1 VGYVQTSK
9 KMGKG
14 GRLMREDDSIKTLRK
29 QTQKTANDNG
39 KNFLIVLGVAIL
51 GIFLLL
57 LVIFL

>member
-1 VGYVQTSK
+1 MGDVQTSK

-14 GRLMREDDSIKTLRK
+14 GRLMSEDDRIKTLRK